1 MQRYCGESSNLI
13 TEAFPWANALPPFA
27 LSVLAVSALVVADQK
42 QFRPGRYLFKP
53 LAATAFI
60 WLALA
65 LGATVSAYGSW
76 LLAGLLCCMAGDLLL
91 MPDNERSFLAGLI
104 AFLCGHLL
112 YAMAFLQLPL
122 NVTGLAAGA
131 LPALTLS
138 FLTIRW
144 LLPHLDGNM
153 KVPVVLYTLVI
164 TVMLLCSGLT
174 ANHPAAILIISGAWG
189 FAISDVAVARRQF
202 VKPDPLNG
210 LWGTP
215 LYFLSQ
221 MLLACSVALV

>member
-1 MQRYCGESSNLI
+1 MQGYCGVSSKLI
-13 TEAFPWANALPPFA
+13 TESFPWANALPPFT
-27 LSVLAVSALVVADQK
+27 LSVVAVSALVVADLK

-53 LAATAFI
+53 LAAAAFI
-60 WLALA
+60 WLALT
-65 LGATVSAYGSW
+65 LGATASTYGSW
-76 LLAGLLCCMAGDLLL
+76 LLAGLLCCLAGDLLL
-91 MPDNERSFLAGLI
+91 MPDDERCFLAGLI
-104 AFLCGHLL
+104 SFLCGHLL

-122 NVTGLAAGA
+122 NFTGLAVGA
-131 LPALTLS
+131 LPALILS
-138 FLTIRW
+138 FFTIRW
-144 LLPHLDGNM
+144 LLPHLNANM
-153 KVPVVLYTLVI
+153 KVPVILYTLVI

-174 ANHPAAILIISGAWG
+174 ANHPASMLIISGAWG
-189 FAISDVAVARRQF
+189 FAVSDVAVARRQF